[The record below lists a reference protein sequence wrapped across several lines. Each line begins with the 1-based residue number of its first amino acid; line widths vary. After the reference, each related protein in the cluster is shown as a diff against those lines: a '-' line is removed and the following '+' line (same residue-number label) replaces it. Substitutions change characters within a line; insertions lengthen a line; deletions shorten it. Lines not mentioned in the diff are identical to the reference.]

1 MAFIG
6 PFDYAAFG
14 GSAHGDRGVDADEL
28 DGRFACD
35 RKGQAI
41 DGEGADDRFAIEGDV
56 GVDERGGLAS
66 KGSS

>member
-1 MAFIG
+1 M
-6 PFDYAAFG
+6 
-14 GSAHGDRGVDADEL
+14 V
-28 DGRFACD
+28 FACD